1 MFHDR
6 IFALIEQQDQ
16 LSKRWQEKRNPAAA
30 DAYDKAFH
38 VLMGTRP
45 MTAAGAAALKGYLKN
60 PRNAEAIL
68 HYVRR
73 QRQRY
78 YYPPPFLPDLPLAAR
93 RHLSAKKPRQPAAG

>member
-6 IFALIEQQDQ
+6 IFALIEKQDQ
-16 LSKRWQEKRNPAAA
+16 LSKRWHEKRNPAAA
-30 DAYDKAFH
+30 DAYEKAFQ

-78 YYPPPFLPDLPLAAR
+78 YYPPPLLPDLPR
-93 RHLSAKKPRQPAAG
+93 PR